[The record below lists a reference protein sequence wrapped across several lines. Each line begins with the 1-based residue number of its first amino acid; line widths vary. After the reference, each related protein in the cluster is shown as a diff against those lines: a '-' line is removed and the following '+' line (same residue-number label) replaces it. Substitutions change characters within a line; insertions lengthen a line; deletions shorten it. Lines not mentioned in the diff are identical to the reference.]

1 MKPNIMIRL
10 RNASKFDLFSNLFVC
25 VFCLFSLFPIYW
37 LLTGSFKYSSDIVK
51 IPPDWIPGRVTTM
64 NYVRVFEKNPAWRW
78 MFNSVT
84 ITVITVVLLVLVSS
98 SAGYGLSKMDFAGK
112 RLLFAFVIAALL
124 IPKEIYIIPL
134 YKLMVKLDW
143 VGSWKA
149 IILPDI
155 AMPFGVYLLKNFYD
169 SIPNEILE
177 ATEVDG
183 CSKMKFFIAFGIP
196 LSKPGIGALAILSA
210 VRVWNGYLWQLVNAT
225 DKYSYTLP
233 VGVAK
238 LFDTTGGDVDYGLKF
253 AGAML
258 TALPLFI
265 IFFMFQR
272 YFTEGVSAGAV
283 KG

>member
-1 MKPNIMIRL
+1 MPKIMTRL

-25 VFCLFSLFPIYW
+25 AFCLFSLFPIYW
-37 LLTGSFKYSSDIVK
+37 LLSGSFKYSSDIVK
-51 IPPDWIPGRVTTM
+51 IPPDWIPSRVTMM
-64 NYVRVFEKNPAWRW
+64 NYVHVFEKNPAWRW
-78 MFNSVT
+78 MFNSVA
-84 ITVITVVLLVLVSS
+84 ITAITVVVLVLVSS
-98 SAGYGLSKMDFAGK
+98 AAGYGLSKMDFAGK

-134 YKLMVKLDW
+134 YKLMVRLGW
-143 VGSWKA
+143 VGTWKA

-183 CSKMKFFIAFGIP
+183 CSKIKFFISFGIP

-258 TALPLFI
+258 TALPLFL

>member
-1 MKPNIMIRL
+1 MEKMMTRL
-10 RNASKFDLFSNLFVC
+10 RHASKFDMISNLLIGI
-25 VFCLFSLFPIYW
+25 FCLFSLFPIYW
-37 LLTGSFKYSSDIVK
+37 LITGSFKYSSDIVK
-51 IPPDWIPGRVTTM
+51 IPPDWIPSRVTLS
-64 NYVRVFEKNPAWRW
+64 NFLHVFEKNPAWRW
-78 MFNSVT
+78 MFNSVAIT
-84 ITVITVVLLVLVSS
+84 MITVGLLVMVSS
-98 SAGYGLSKMDFAGK
+98 AAGYGLSKMKFTGRRVIFACI
-112 RLLFAFVIAALL
+112 IAGLL

-134 YKLMVKLDW
+134 YKMVVKAGW
-143 VGSWKA
+143 VGTWRA

-169 SIPNEILE
+169 SIPNEIME

-183 CSKMKFFIAFGIP
+183 CSKMRFFLEFGIP

-225 DKYSYTLP
+225 DKLSYTLP

-253 AGAML
+253 AGAVL

-265 IFFMFQR
+265 IFFAFQR
-272 YFTEGVSAGAV
+272 FFTEGVSAGAV